1 MRQYSTQPNYNGGYD
16 VIRFNMV
23 TNQWEVVTTYHS
35 ENEAKTYA
43 RQLNHEI
50 NYENGRMD

>member
-23 TNQWEVVTTYHS
+23 TNQWEVVTTYHT